1 MLRKNLLA
9 LAWLCAVLFDPS
21 ARAADPPPLM
31 LANVYHVGDAIDL
44 SAYWV
49 SEKYDGVR
57 GWWDGRQ
64 LWTRGGTRVA
74 APAWFT
80 KDWPAVALDGELWAG
95 RGRFEH
101 ASATV
106 RSAAAGD
113 AAWRQMHFMVF
124 DLPAH
129 GGPFDARLEA
139 LRALFARPM
148 PATLRLV
155 AQTHVDSTAA
165 LRARRDAIV
174 AAGGEGLVLHRGSAP
189 YRAERNDDL
198 LKFKPH
204 DDAEARVV
212 GYTPGR
218 GKYAGMVGALEVER
232 ADGLRFRIG
241 SGLSDAERRRPPPIG
256 TTITYLYD
264 GLTANGVP
272 RFARFLRVR
281 DDTP

>member
-1 MLRKNLLA
+1 MLRKNLLG
-9 LAWLCAVLFDPS
+9 LAWLAAALFIPA
-21 ARAADPPPLM
+21 ARAGDPPPLM

-44 SAYWV
+44 PAYWV

-64 LWTRGGTRVA
+64 LWTRGGTRIA
-74 APAWFT
+74 APDWFT
-80 KDWPAVALDGELWAG
+80 KDWPAVPLDGELWAG

-113 AAWRQMHFMVF
+113 AAWRQMRFMVF

-139 LRALFARPM
+139 LRALFATPM
-148 PATLRLV
+148 PATLHLV
-155 AQTHVDSTAA
+155 EQIHIPSPAA

-174 AAGGEGLVLHRGSAP
+174 AAGGEGLVLHRGSSL
-189 YRAERNDDL
+189 YRAGRNDDL

-204 DDAEARVV
+204 DDAEAIVV

-218 GKYAGMVGALEVER
+218 GKYLGMVGALEVER

-241 SGLSDAERRRPPPIG
+241 TGLSDAERRQPPPVG
-256 TTITYLYD
+256 ATITYSYD

-281 DDTP
+281 DER

>member
-1 MLRKNLLA
+1 MLSK
-9 LAWLCAVLFDPS
+9 F
-21 ARAADPPPLM
+21 RAAIVILLGSLPSVCAYAAEPPPLM

-57 GWWDGRQ
+57 GYWDGHR
-64 LWTRGGTRVA
+64 LWTRGGTPIA

-80 KDWPAVALDGELWAG
+80 QGWPAVPLDGELWAG
-95 RGRFEH
+95 RGKFER
-101 ASATV
+101 ASSTV
-106 RSAAAGD
+106 RNTNAGD
-113 AAWRQMHFMVF
+113 VAWRQMHLMVF
-124 DLPAH
+124 DLPAQ
-129 GGPFDARLEA
+129 GGTFDARLAA
-139 LRALFARPM
+139 LRALFAKPM
-148 PATLRLV
+148 SATLRLV
-155 AQTHVDSTAA
+155 EQIHLDSPAA
-165 LRARRDAIV
+165 LLAQRDAIV
-174 AAGGEGLVLHRGSAP
+174 AAGGEGVVLHRGASL

-212 GYTPGR
+212 GYTPGK
-218 GKYAGMVGALEVER
+218 GKYRGMTGAIEVER

-241 SGLSDAERRRPPPIG
+241 SGLSDAERQHPPPIG
-256 TTITYLYD
+256 TMITYLYN

-281 DDTP
+281 DDAP